1 MDYYSLKMRASQQ
14 IGEGAQKRE
23 QHISG
28 AERIVSREAVEAV
41 CSAMARRALT
51 HSKGDPDFINIK
63 IEKVCEKDIQILKAL
78 PVTRVDVD
86 SWQQGLDK
94 AFELCHAL
102 KGVIGNLAIT
112 PLYEALSEMT
122 EKLRSREE
130 ADYQFLYSKVI
141 EIRSK
146 FWKA

>member
-1 MDYYSLKMRASQQ
+1 MITIEELRSAGADVETGLARCLGKEDLYIKL
-14 IGEGAQKRE
+14 IGMGLGDAKFEELG
-23 QHISG
+23 
-28 AERIVSREAVEAV
+28 VAVNA
-41 CSAMARRALT
+41 
-51 HSKGDPDFINIK
+51 GD
-63 IEKVCEKDIQILKAL
+63 
-78 PVTRVDVD
+78 
-86 SWQQGLDK
+86 LDK

-146 FWKA
+146 FWKS